1 LSRFPA
7 GRDAEQVGDDGT
19 MTKSD
24 LIDVLCETQKIPK
37 GRAEL
42 LVQVIFE
49 SMEEALKRG
58 ERIEIRG
65 FGSFELRSYKPYEGR
80 NPRTGVRV
88 NVQPKR
94 LPFFKVGKELKERV
108 NAGRNAAPSNGPAS
122 GWTDAK
128 ARLARPEGKPAG
140 DGVPA
145 IAPES
150 STGPVPA
157 APAAAASAE
166 PPAAPGAT
174 RVSA

>member
-1 LSRFPA
+1 
-7 GRDAEQVGDDGT
+7 

-24 LIDVLCETQKIPK
+24 LIDVLCEMQKIPK

-108 NAGRNAAPSNGPAS
+108 NAGAGRSGEAPAVAGSVDSVEWKGNGRLKVNGTNGDGTPAVAPVAPS
-122 GWTDAK
+122 
-128 ARLARPEGKPAG
+128 
-140 DGVPA
+140 
-145 IAPES
+145 
-150 STGPVPA
+150 GPVHE
-157 APAAAASAE
+157 APAAAAESA
-166 PPAAPGAT
+166 PNGTAT
-174 RVSA
+174 RASA